1 MEIQMKHIPG
11 EAWSDFVRQVVHTP
25 RKEKMKEHLEQGCKR
40 CTKIVSLWQRVRRTA
55 ENEKNY
61 GPPGDVVRIAKA
73 SLAGANSKVNQKRQD
88 SLAELLFDSFLQ
100 PLLEGIRSSS
110 IGTRHML
117 YRADPLQIDL
127 LIESQAGGRSVVV
140 TGQLLDLR
148 RPEIGERDLR
158 VTLSNLR
165 GRVVQAATNQFG
177 EFCQEIENSG
187 NLELKFHG
195 ANHQP
200 VVISLRDDL
209 GAWRKTSLNVP

>member
-11 EAWSDFVRQVVHTP
+11 EEWIDFVRQVVHTP
-25 RKEKMKEHLEQGCKR
+25 RKEKMKEHLEQGCKS
-40 CTKIVSLWQRVRRTA
+40 CSKIVSLWQRVRQTA

-73 SLAGANSKVNQKRQD
+73 SLGGSNLKVNQKRQD

-100 PLLEGIRSSS
+100 PVIEGVRSSS
-110 IGTRHML
+110 IGTRQLL
-117 YRADPLQIDL
+117 YRADPFQIDL
-127 LIESQAGGRSVVV
+127 LIESQAGGRNIVV

-148 RPEIGERDLR
+148 HPKIVGHNLQ

-165 GRVVQAATNQFG
+165 DRVVQATTNQFG

-195 ANHQP
+195 ANDQP

-209 GAWRKTSLNVP
+209 GG

>member
-1 MEIQMKHIPG
+1 
-11 EAWSDFVRQVVHTP
+11 
-25 RKEKMKEHLEQGCKR
+25 MKEHLEQGCKS
-40 CTKIVSLWQRVRRTA
+40 CSKIVSLWQRVRQTA

-73 SLAGANSKVNQKRQD
+73 SLGGSNLKVNQKRQD

-100 PLLEGIRSSS
+100 PVLEGIRSSS

-127 LIESQAGGRSVVV
+127 LIESQAGGRNIVV

-148 RPEIGERDLR
+148 HPKIVGHNLQ

-165 GRVVQAATNQFG
+165 DRVVEATTNQFG
-177 EFCQEIENSG
+177 EFCQEIESSG

-195 ANHQP
+195 ANHMP

-209 GAWRKTSLNVP
+209 GA

>member
-11 EAWSDFVRQVVHTP
+11 EEWIDFVRQVVHTP
-25 RKEKMKEHLEQGCKR
+25 RKEKMKEHLDQGCKS
-40 CTKIVSLWQRVRRTA
+40 CSKIVSLWQRVRQTA

-61 GPPGDVVRIAKA
+61 GPQGDVVRIAKA
-73 SLAGANSKVNQKRQD
+73 SLGGSNLKVNQKRQD

-100 PLLEGIRSSS
+100 PVIEGVRSSS
-110 IGTRHML
+110 IGTRQML
-117 YRADPLQIDL
+117 YRADPFQIDL
-127 LIESQAGGRSVVV
+127 LIESQAGGRNIVV

-148 RPEIGERDLR
+148 HPKIVGHNLQ

-165 GRVVQAATNQFG
+165 DRVVEATTNQFG

-195 ANHQP
+195 ANDQP

-209 GAWRKTSLNVP
+209 GG

>member
-11 EAWSDFVRQVVHTP
+11 EEWIDFVRQVVHTP
-25 RKEKMKEHLEQGCKR
+25 RKEKMKEHLDQGCKS
-40 CTKIVSLWQRVRRTA
+40 CSKIVSLWQRVRQTA

-73 SLAGANSKVNQKRQD
+73 SLGGSNLKVNQKRQD

-100 PLLEGIRSSS
+100 PVIEGVRSSS
-110 IGTRHML
+110 IGTRQML
-117 YRADPLQIDL
+117 YRADPFQIDL
-127 LIESQAGGRSVVV
+127 LIESQAGGRNIVV

-148 RPEIGERDLR
+148 HPKIVGHNLQ

-165 GRVVQAATNQFG
+165 DRVVQATTNQFG

-195 ANHQP
+195 ANDQP

-209 GAWRKTSLNVP
+209 GG